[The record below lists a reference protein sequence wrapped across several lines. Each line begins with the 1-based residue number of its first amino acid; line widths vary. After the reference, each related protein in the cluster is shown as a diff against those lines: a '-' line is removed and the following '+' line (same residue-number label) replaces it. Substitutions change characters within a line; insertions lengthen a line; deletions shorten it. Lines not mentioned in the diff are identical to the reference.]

1 MYKAVF
7 LDRDGVVNME
17 RGEYTYLLD
26 DFVINNGVIDFCI
39 EAIAKGYLILVISN
53 QGGIAKG
60 IYTLEQVNILHQFL
74 EKELKKKGVKITDIY
89 ICPHHQDFG
98 ACLCR
103 KPNSIMFEKA
113 IAKYNIDKEKSI
125 MFGDSKRDI
134 IAAKKVGLEGI
145 LIEPNTDL
153 RNYLELLT

>member
-39 EAIAKGYLILVISN
+39 EA
-53 QGGIAKG
+53 IAKG